1 MLFILDKT
9 ESVVGVLSN
18 KGDINKV
25 TPYFNDI
32 HNLDLDNGSESY
44 EFTTIADAPESVHL
58 EIGNYIAFDFRGE
71 VKLFTIMDITEEHT
85 ETHTKTVYCESCGLE
100 LLNSYVRPRE
110 LTGVNIQMVAE
121 ALLEDT
127 SFKLGD
133 VSLAFNDVMDVSI
146 PKPESVYKLIQDVLI
161 GQYGAE
167 ISFRIK
173 LANNRIVGKYLDLH
187 YKRGRRDLYRFEYG
201 VNMTSVSRRVDASS
215 LCTALIGVG
224 NNNIDFKSV
233 QAEDKPLNQDFIVNQ
248 EAYERFN
255 VRGRHIYGVYEYA
268 TDSPDELLK
277 MTREES
283 KLRGEPKITYEMDLE
298 LLGHTVELGDTV
310 YVIDNDFNP
319 PLHLEAR
326 VQKLE
331 LSKSNP
337 TGDRCTLANFKEVQS
352 GIDNEEIKALSDKLV
367 YISNKFEG
375 TAEELRDKI
384 EAIQVGGRNL
394 ILDSVRKV
402 TNGSYPT
409 AIFTLSEQEP
419 FVEGAEYTMT
429 IKGQLGEGK
438 REWSICSLGGVIE
451 LCKMT
456 EADKRPDGRYIK
468 TFNWIPIDGNFL
480 EVYPKASSVD
490 AESTIEWVKLE
501 FGNVA
506 SAHSYAQEDLDQV
519 VDDKLNGTETIL
531 NQNID
536 NAIKDSQETIM
547 ESVSEN
553 YADKVSIIAMES
565 NLSSQINQTNAN
577 IELNFNRVNEYTAN
591 VDGKL
596 ETYKKEVGTHIR
608 FNEDGMQLGKIGS
621 DFTAELDNTRLAFL
635 DKNNVV
641 AYISNNKMYITQTE
655 ITNNLK
661 IGNANSGYFT
671 WQEGTGGNLS
681 LKWSKA

>member
-9 ESVVGVLSN
+9 ERIVGVLSN
-18 KGDINKV
+18 RGDINKV
-25 TPYFNDI
+25 TPFFDDT
-32 HNLDLDNGSESY
+32 HSLDLDNGSESY
-44 EFTTIADAPESVHL
+44 EFSTLADAPESKHI

-71 VKLFTIMDITEEHT
+71 VKLFTIVDITEDHN
-85 ETHTKTVYCESCGLE
+85 ETHTKTVYCETCGLE

-110 LTGVNIQMVAE
+110 FTGVNIQMVAE
-121 ALLEDT
+121 ALLQDT
-127 SFKLGD
+127 SFKLGT
-133 VSLAFNDVMDVSI
+133 VSLAFNDVMDVSVS
-146 PKPESVYKLIQDVLI
+146 KAESVYKLIQDVLI
-161 GQYGAE
+161 GQFGAE
-167 ISFRIK
+167 VSFRIK

-201 VNMTSVSRRVDASS
+201 VNMTSVSRRVDASN
-215 LCTALIGVG
+215 LATALIGVG
-224 NNNIDFKSV
+224 NNNLDFKSV

-255 VRGRHIYGVYEYA
+255 VRGRHIYGVYEYS

-310 YVIDNDFNP
+310 YVIDNDFTP

-337 TGDRCTLANFKEVQS
+337 TGDKCTLANFKEVQS
-352 GIDNEEIKALSDKLV
+352 KIDNEEIKALSDKLV

-402 TNGSYPT
+402 TNTSYPT
-409 AIFTLSEQEP
+409 AIFSLSQEEP
-419 FVEGAEYTMT
+419 FIDGAEYTLT

-438 REWSICSLGGVIE
+438 RHWSITGLGGTIE
-451 LCKMT
+451 YCTIT
-456 EADKRPDGRYIK
+456 EKDRRPDGRYVK
-468 TFNWIPIDGNFL
+468 TFNWLKGDDLFL
-480 EVYPKASSVD
+480 EIYPVLASVD
-490 AESTIEWVKLE
+490 SESTIEWVKLE

-536 NAIKDSQETIM
+536 NAVKDSQDTIL
-547 ESVSEN
+547 ESVADN
-553 YADKVSIIAMES
+553 YANKVTITQMES
-565 NLSSQINQTNAN
+565 NLSSKIEQTNKDLT
-577 IELNFNRVNEYTAN
+577 LNFTRVNDYTAEI
-591 VDGKL
+591 DGEL
-596 ETYKKEVGTHIR
+596 TTFKKEVGTHIR
-608 FNEDGMQLGKIGS
+608 FSEDGMELGKVDS
-621 DFTAELDNTRLAFL
+621 PFTATLDNTKLAFY
-635 DKNNVV
+635 DHNNEV
-641 AYISNNKMYITQTE
+641 AYISNNKMYITQAE

-661 IGNANSGYFT
+661 IGNKNSGFFT

-681 LKWSKA
+681 LKWSRE